1 MRSLLGVGSTPRY
14 GLPSLK
20 CTSPTSRFWQNQ
32 QRQFHRSPRFVI
44 PALTLVPCTMKCN
57 VLLSQIYLS
66 FFPPSIVH
74 SLATNPHK
82 ILYESTEKSSQNIV
96 RFPTHL
102 LTWLLK
108 TRPKVLCQK
117 LTIEPQIQSSERH
130 TISLLISTSLL
141 SHLHQD
147 PTTTSVLLAQDLQVN
162 SKEDLEPSSDLAD
175 HSEKSAPAQSGIHM
189 ALSLKDRG
197 YSDVV
202 IFERYYHNNPG
213 L

>member
-96 RFPTHL
+96 RFPNPLAHL
-102 LTWLLK
+102 
-108 TRPKVLCQK
+108 
-117 LTIEPQIQSSERH
+117 
-130 TISLLISTSLL
+130 
-141 SHLHQD
+141 
-147 PTTTSVLLAQDLQVN
+147 TTQN
-162 SKEDLEPSSDLAD
+162 
-175 HSEKSAPAQSGIHM
+175 PAQS
-189 ALSLKDRG
+189 ALSKT
-197 YSDVV
+197 
-202 IFERYYHNNPG
+202 HNRATNSILRKRQNFTADLHQPSVSSAPRPDDHICIVG
-213 L
+213 AGPAGEF